1 MLSAE
6 PNLFLKDFT
15 WISEM
20 ATIINDQDNRDNQ
33 ENQDNQEIKC
43 KSCSISGQVANLLLF
58 DCCLIGDHSAYR
70 NDKYEVTKTT
80 DEIFEYEQIMT

>member
-20 ATIINDQDNRDNQ
+20 ATIINDQDKRDNQ
-33 ENQDNQEIKC
+33 EN
-43 KSCSISGQVANLLLF
+43 
-58 DCCLIGDHSAYR
+58 
-70 NDKYEVTKTT
+70 
-80 DEIFEYEQIMT
+80 